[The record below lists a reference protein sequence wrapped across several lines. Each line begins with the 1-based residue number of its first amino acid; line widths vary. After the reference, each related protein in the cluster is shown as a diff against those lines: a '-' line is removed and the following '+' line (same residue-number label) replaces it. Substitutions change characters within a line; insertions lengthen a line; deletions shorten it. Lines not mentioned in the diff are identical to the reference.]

1 MQTQGLA
8 IMSAARGTSS
18 ASRGGLIRPLLVALA
33 VTAALTAT
41 LPLCAGPL
49 LEVRARVVAGSGW
62 GTLPLDLL
70 IASLAAA
77 ALGLCGLWLTAVT
90 IATTAEALTG
100 RSWATARAIT
110 PLLVRRGVLA
120 LCGLAVGGAGVAV
133 PASAAPLEPSPAAT
147 RTTASTTLDGLPLP
161 DRVEGEAPEVTPAG
175 PSPLHRVAAVA
186 AARGPAGA
194 RKVSASAALPTR
206 EVHRVLPG
214 ESLWSIAAS
223 RLPSAD
229 AAEVDRAWRR
239 IYRANRT
246 QVGDDPDLLLPG
258 TTLHLPH
265 RPASAGGADEP
276 RGPVAPSH
284 RKDAS

>member
-1 MQTQGLA
+1 
-8 IMSAARGTSS
+8 MSAARGTSS
-18 ASRGGLIRPLLVALA
+18 PAPVGGLIRPLLVALA
-33 VTAALTAT
+33 ATAALTAT

-49 LEVRARVVAGSGW
+49 LEVHARVVTGSGW
-62 GTLPLDLL
+62 ATLPLDLL

-77 ALGLCGLWLTAVT
+77 TLGPCGLWLTAVT
-90 IATTAEALTG
+90 LATTAEALTG

-133 PASAAPLEPSPAAT
+133 PATAAPLEPTPAAT

-161 DRVEGEAPEVTPAG
+161 DRVEGEAPVATSAG
-175 PSPLHRVAAVA
+175 PSPLHRAAAVA
-186 AARGPAGA
+186 AVRGSGGA
-194 RKVSASAALPTR
+194 RTVSASVALPTR
-206 EVHRVLPG
+206 TVHRVLPG

-223 RLPSAD
+223 LLPSAD

-239 IYRANRT
+239 IYGANRT
-246 QVGDDPDLLLPG
+246 AVGDDPDLLLPG
-258 TTLHLPH
+258 TTLRLPD
-265 RPASAGGADEP
+265 RPAPAGGADGP